1 MLASSDFKD
10 LLRLLEKHN
19 ARYLVIGGYAVM
31 KYSEPRYT
39 KDLDL
44 LISTDRENAEAVYN
58 ALKEFGAPLE
68 NLSADDFTNKDYFY
82 QMGRAPLRIDVLM
95 SAAGVEFEQAWK
107 NRTEVDIEDCKII
120 FISLTDLISAKEASG
135 RPQDLIDLK
144 KLKKV
149 LDKNNNAKK
158 KKK

>member
-1 MLASSDFKD
+1 LSRHGKTA
-10 LLRLLEKHN
+10 LRLIL
-19 ARYLVIGGYAVM
+19 
-31 KYSEPRYT
+31 
-39 KDLDL
+39 
-44 LISTDRENAEAVYN
+44 
-58 ALKEFGAPLE
+58 
-68 NLSADDFTNKDYFY
+68 
-82 QMGRAPLRIDVLM
+82 
-95 SAAGVEFEQAWK
+95 
-107 NRTEVDIEDCKII
+107 II